1 MLISIVI
8 PYFNEKKNLE
18 ILIPNLK
25 KSLNKI
31 RKCKFEVI
39 FVDDCSTDKSSIVV
53 KLLIKD
59 TKFVKFRIMRLLK
72 KSGQTGAFKAAFQ
85 KAKGKFII
93 RMDADLQND
102 PRDISKFI
110 NKINLR
116 NDLVIGKRVHNK
128 QSILLYYCGELYN
141 KIMRLILIKD
151 IKNYSSSFVAF
162 NKKYLKK
169 LPWFHNDHRYL
180 PSIVIERGAINISE
194 VNVNHCNRR
203 FGKSNYNTFKKII
216 LGFPEIVLFLIR
228 LKLGF
233 YSIK

>member
-72 KSGQTGAFKAAFQ
+72 KKWS
-85 KAKGKFII
+85 
-93 RMDADLQND
+93 N
-102 PRDISKFI
+102 
-110 NKINLR
+110 
-116 NDLVIGKRVHNK
+116 
-128 QSILLYYCGELYN
+128 
-141 KIMRLILIKD
+141 
-151 IKNYSSSFVAF
+151 
-162 NKKYLKK
+162 
-169 LPWFHNDHRYL
+169 W
-180 PSIVIERGAINISE
+180 
-194 VNVNHCNRR
+194 R
-203 FGKSNYNTFKKII
+203 F
-216 LGFPEIVLFLIR
+216 
-228 LKLGF
+228 
-233 YSIK
+233 